1 MNGPHKNLKVWQDGM
16 AFVTEIYRL
25 TSFFPRTETY
35 SLVDQM
41 RRAALSI
48 TSNIAE
54 GYGRSTN
61 KELIHFLYIAL
72 GSSNELDSQIEV
84 ARNLA
89 YIDNDGYNTL
99 DKANS
104 NINKMLRSLI
114 YKREELE
121 KQPITS

>member
-84 ARNLA
+84 ARNLG

-104 NINKMLRSLI
+104 IINKMLRSLI

-121 KQPITS
+121 KQPKTS

>member
-1 MNGPHKNLKVWQDGM
+1 M

-84 ARNLA
+84 ARNLG

-104 NINKMLRSLI
+104 IINKMLRSLI

-121 KQPITS
+121 KQPKTS

>member
-121 KQPITS
+121 KQPKTS

>member
-84 ARNLA
+84 ARNLG

-121 KQPITS
+121 KQPKTS